1 MLNSAPIRFLLVV
14 ASLAFSAGALAY
26 DITIRADSRMPYRGP
41 QNAQSAGYMID
52 LARKIALA
60 SGHTV
65 DYANMPMKDA
75 LYAVRK
81 GEFDCVVGVTRED
94 AADFNFSNLS
104 WGKSQNAFYAMTD
117 SSWRYNGLQSLESVR
132 LAVIDGYTYSQE
144 LDAYIAAHR
153 RDGSVVVVNNIRRPA
168 ISAVSQISTKK
179 ADVFVEDFM
188 LMRQTLQT
196 MQMTDRVIKVGV
208 LDTPSD
214 VYLACTPANWRGKE
228 FAELFSDGLSKLRD
242 SGELQPILDHY
253 AIKDWEGPGGL
264 AQQ

>member
-1 MLNSAPIRFLLVV
+1 VFKSVHIRFLLV
-14 ASLAFSAGALAY
+14 AACLAFSASAWAY

-41 QNAQSAGYMID
+41 QNGQSAGYMID

-65 DYANMPMKDA
+65 NYANMPMRDA
-75 LYAVRK
+75 LFAVRK

-94 AADFNFSNLS
+94 AADFIFSDLS
-104 WGKSQNAFYAMTD
+104 WGKSQNAFYAMTET
-117 SSWRYNGLQSLESVR
+117 SWRYNGLQSLESVR
-132 LAVIDGYTYSQE
+132 LAVVDGYSYSPE

-168 ISAVSQISTKK
+168 ISAVSQVATKK

-188 LMRQTLQT
+188 LMRQTLHT
-196 MQMTDRVIKVGV
+196 MQMTDRVVKVGV

-214 VYLACTPANWRGKE
+214 LYLACTPANWRGKE
-228 FAELFSDGLSKLRD
+228 FAKVFSEGLAKLRD
-242 SGELQPILDHY
+242 SGELQPILDQY

-264 AQQ
+264 ALQ

>member
-1 MLNSAPIRFLLVV
+1 VFKSAHIRFLLVA

-41 QNAQSAGYMID
+41 QNGQSAGYMID
-52 LARKIALA
+52 LARKIASA
-60 SGHTV
+60 NGHTI

-75 LYAVRK
+75 LYSVRK
-81 GEFDCVVGVTRED
+81 GEFDCVAGIARED
-94 AADFNFSNLS
+94 AADFNFSNMS
-104 WGKSQNAFYAMTD
+104 WGKSQNAFYAMAD
-117 SSWRYNGLQSLESVR
+117 SSWRYNGLQSLEAVR
-132 LAVIDGYTYSQE
+132 LAVIDGYSYSPE

-153 RDGSVVVVNNIRRPA
+153 KDGSVVVVNNIRRPA
-168 ISAVSQISTKK
+168 ISAVSQIATKK
-179 ADVFVEDFM
+179 ADVFIEDFM

-196 MQMTDRVIKVGV
+196 MQMADRVVKVGV

-228 FAELFSDGLSKLRD
+228 FAKLFSDGLAKLRD
-242 SGELQPILDHY
+242 SGELQPILDQY

-264 AQQ
+264 ALQ